1 VIPQVPHFRAVGL
14 VAARTTEE
22 SSSGGFESEVD
33 VFWEVRMFSGAIL
46 LDGSVEGEFGGI
58 EGALEVHVD

>member
-1 VIPQVPHFRAVGL
+1 VGL

-33 VFWEVRMFSGAIL
+33 VFWEF
-46 LDGSVEGEFGGI
+46 
-58 EGALEVHVD
+58 